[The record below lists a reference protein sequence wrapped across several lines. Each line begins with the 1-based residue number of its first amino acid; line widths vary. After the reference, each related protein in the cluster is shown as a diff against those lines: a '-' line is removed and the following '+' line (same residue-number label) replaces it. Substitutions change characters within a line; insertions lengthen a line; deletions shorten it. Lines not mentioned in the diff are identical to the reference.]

1 MDKEEI
7 WAIIKSYKDHRNI
20 KQVINMRTLS
30 NSEISKNFFFINL
43 VATNKVKQ
51 LLQSLNAKA
60 TVGIKSI
67 QHKLVKLVDICFFFN
82 FLTEA
87 IHCQLIEKSPF
98 IIKLI
103 KKCERETWSKFYSRC
118 NFVKRSA
125 KSLRLYCSWLAD
137 CKTRS
142 ALFHNWCISFSFFIS
157 KRTELRCSC
166 QQH

>member
-1 MDKEEI
+1 
-7 WAIIKSYKDHRNI
+7 
-20 KQVINMRTLS
+20 MRTLS

-87 IHCQLIEKSPF
+87 IHCQLIEKSPV

-103 KKCERETWSKFYSRC
+103 KNWGKKLGQNFTVGAILSKDLSKAFDC
-118 NFVKRSA
+118 IAHDLLIA
-125 KSLRLYCSWLAD
+125 KLEAQVFTTDTLA
-137 CKTRS
+137 
-142 ALFHNWCISFSFFIS
+142 LVFSFI
-157 KRTELRCSC
+157 KERN
-166 QQH
+166 